1 MRPPRSHPAFT
12 VARVNTLLLMAD
24 PAPIVVTV
32 VMPLLLIAFLMPA
45 ARAQL
50 RQAGYIGASGADQ
63 VVPGMAVLFAF
74 LSTSLICTLFF
85 REHAWGTWDR
95 LRASSASSLDLVIGK
110 VVPLYACLLAQ
121 MAVLFGVGV
130 VAFGYRPNG
139 SWPALGAI
147 VAVFVAALV
156 LFGVMLVAIL
166 ATLDRAMVIGNLG
179 GMVMAGLGGALAP
192 ASTLPGWAQQVA
204 HATPAYWAL
213 QGLHEVTL
221 GHAGLAQVAPGTG
234 ILAGFAVAFGLV
246 AVARFRPTATKV
258 GTT

>member
-1 MRPPRSHPAFT
+1 MRSLRSNRGLA
-12 VARVNTLLLMAD
+12 VARANSWLLLAD

-32 VMPLLLIAFLMPA
+32 AMPLLLIAFLMPA

-50 RQAGYIGASGADQ
+50 QQAGYAGASGAEQ

-95 LRASSASSLDLVIGK
+95 LRASSASSLDLVLGK
-110 VVPLYACLLAQ
+110 VVPLYICLLAQ
-121 MAVLFGVGV
+121 MAVLFGVGA

-139 SWPALGAI
+139 SWLALAAI
-147 VAVFVAALV
+147 LAVFVAALV
-156 LFGVMLVAIL
+156 LFGVMLVAVF
-166 ATLDRAMVIGNLG
+166 ATLDEAMVTGNLS

-204 HATPAYWAL
+204 HGTPAYWAL
-213 QGLHEVTL
+213 QGLQDVTL
-221 GHAGLAQVAPGTG
+221 RHAGLMQVAPNLG
-234 ILAGFAVAFGLV
+234 ILAGFAVVFGVV
-246 AVARFRPTATKV
+246 ALARFRPTDAKT

>member
-1 MRPPRSHPAFT
+1 MRPPRNHPALAI
-12 VARVNTLLLMAD
+12 ARVNSRLLMAD
-24 PAPIVVTV
+24 PAPMVITV

-50 RQAGYIGASGADQ
+50 REAGYVGASGADQ
-63 VVPGMAVLFAF
+63 VVPGMAALFAF
-74 LSTSLICTLFF
+74 LSTSLTCTLFF
-85 REHAWGTWDR
+85 REHAWGTWER
-95 LRASSASSLDLVIGK
+95 LRASPARSLDLVVGK

-139 SWPALGAI
+139 SWLALGVI
-147 VAVFVAALV
+147 VVVFVAALV
-156 LFGVMLVAIL
+156 LFGVMLVAVFS
-166 ATLDRAMVIGNLG
+166 TLDRAMVIGNLG
-179 GMVMAGLGGALAP
+179 GVVMAGLGGALAP

-213 QGLHEVTL
+213 HGLAEVTL
-221 GHAGLAQVAPGTG
+221 GHAGLVQVAPDVGL
-234 ILAGFAVAFGLV
+234 LAGFAIAFASV
-246 AVARFRPTATKV
+246 AVACFRPTDVKV